1 MPVNRSVPDVA
12 QAAVVAVAP
21 KGEALAGRVTFHWT
35 PEARYGAKE
44 RAFSVQT
51 KADRHA
57 SGSPFGGAGG
67 RKPD

>member
-1 MPVNRSVPDVA
+1 MWRRRRSSPLPLV
-12 QAAVVAVAP
+12 
-21 KGEALAGRVTFHWT
+21 GEALAGRATFYWT
-35 PEARYGAKE
+35 PEAGYGAKE